1 MYSRSS
7 TPISPIIII
16 GIGIRYL
23 AGGELSDIRHVFGVS
38 VAEAY
43 NCIECFIESTLH
55 CESMKITLP
64 RHPDEW
70 DAVSSG
76 FAKVSRDE
84 LFGGCVG
91 AVDGFFQAITCPP
104 VSEVSNQTSYYSGHY
119 ENFGLNCQAVCT
131 HNLTFIYFG
140 VVAPGSTNDII
151 AITKTGNLMDEIRK
165 LAPGRFLVGDAAYE
179 LTEHLL
185 TPFTGSQRLDQG
197 KDAFNFYLSQVRI
210 RIEMAFGRLTNKFRI
225 LKKVMS
231 GSLRNIVRKIATCA
245 TLHNFVI
252 AEDGVQDTEEH
263 EDQTREDNETTIP
276 FGMNYHPT
284 LPDRDVFLGVAGV
297 SHTRDALLELI
308 RELDMRRPQ
317 HNLLR
322 NDTFISR
329 DGTTFES
336 EYVSPN

>member
-1 MYSRSS
+1 MYQDFEIIFDDPIPRRERWDHTWIDWDAHVDKLCHEQRFKREYRMSLEAFNKLVFIVSPSLQRNNMYSRSS

-16 GIGIRYL
+16 GIDIRYL
-23 AGGELSDIRHVFGVS
+23 AGDKLSDIRHVFGVS

-43 NCIECFIESTLH
+43 NCIECVIESSLH
-55 CESMKITLP
+55 CDCMKITLP
-64 RHPDEW
+64 QHPEEW

-91 AVDGFFQAITCPP
+91 VVDGFFQAITCPP

-119 ENFGLNCQAVCT
+119 KNFGLNCQAVCT

-151 AITKTGNLMDEIRK
+151 AITKTDNLMDEIWK
-165 LAPGRFLVGDAAYE
+165 LAPGRFLVGDATYE

-210 RIEMAFGRLTNKFRI
+210 R
-225 LKKVMS
+225 S
-231 GSLRNIVRKIATCA
+231 
-245 TLHNFVI
+245 
-252 AEDGVQDTEEH
+252 
-263 EDQTREDNETTIP
+263 
-276 FGMNYHPT
+276 
-284 LPDRDVFLGVAGV
+284 
-297 SHTRDALLELI
+297 
-308 RELDMRRPQ
+308 
-317 HNLLR
+317 
-322 NDTFISR
+322 
-329 DGTTFES
+329 
-336 EYVSPN
+336 